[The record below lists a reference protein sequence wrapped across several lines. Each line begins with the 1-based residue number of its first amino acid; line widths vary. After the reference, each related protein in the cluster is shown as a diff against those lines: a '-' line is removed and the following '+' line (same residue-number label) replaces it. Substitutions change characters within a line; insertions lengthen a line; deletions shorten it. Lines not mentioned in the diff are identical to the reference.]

1 MSDEPIERD
10 DEAPAS
16 AVDASQRDAR
26 YEGATPPGYDEWP
39 THGGY
44 LGCLLGVMTACVLA
58 PLGYIIFG
66 FLGSLLSPSL
76 GTFGVVL
83 AGVVTAAL
91 YLAVFIG
98 IARLGWTMGRRFLR
112 EYDEPARPRWG
123 EASSEDYPLVV
134 EADAADTANAAEG
147 DGNVDTANAA
157 EDDAGAPATS
167 DATPAEQ
174 G

>member
-1 MSDEPIERD
+1 MSDDSIQR
-10 DEAPAS
+10 DEAAPDGAGAKAERAARES
-16 AVDASQRDAR
+16 R

-66 FLGSLLSPSL
+66 FLGSLLAPSL
-76 GTFGVVL
+76 GKFGVGL
-83 AGVVTAAL
+83 AAVVTVAL

-98 IARLGWTMGRRFLR
+98 IARLGWTLGRRFLR

-123 EASSEDYPLVV
+123 EASSADYPLVV
-134 EADAADTANAAEG
+134 EADPAPVTEAHAEAPGAQDADAAQANP
-147 DGNVDTANAA
+147 
-157 EDDAGAPATS
+157 DAAPA
-167 DATPAEQ
+167 E
-174 G
+174 

>member
-1 MSDEPIERD
+1 MSDESIERD
-10 DEAPAS
+10 EAAPDGAGATAES
-16 AVDASQRDAR
+16 GARESR

-66 FLGSLLSPSL
+66 FLGSLLAPSL
-76 GTFGVVL
+76 GTFGVVG
-83 AGVVTAAL
+83 AGVVTVAL

-98 IARLGWTMGRRFLR
+98 IARLGWTLGRRFLR

-123 EASSEDYPLVV
+123 EASSADGYPLVV
-134 EADAADTANAAEG
+134 EADP
-147 DGNVDTANAA
+147 
-157 EDDAGAPATS
+157 APATES
-167 DATPAEQ
+167 RAAATDARDADAAQVNPDAAPAE
-174 G
+174 

>member
-10 DEAPAS
+10 ETEPAPNEAPAS
-16 AVDASQRDAR
+16 ATDASQRDAR

-66 FLGSLLSPSL
+66 FLGSLLGPSL
-76 GTFGVVL
+76 GKLGVVL
-83 AGVVTAAL
+83 AGVVTVAL

-134 EADAADTANAAEG
+134 DADVAPTVEADADAADTA
-147 DGNVDTANAA
+147 DV
-157 EDDAGAPATS
+157 GATATS
-167 DATPAEQ
+167 DAAPAEQ